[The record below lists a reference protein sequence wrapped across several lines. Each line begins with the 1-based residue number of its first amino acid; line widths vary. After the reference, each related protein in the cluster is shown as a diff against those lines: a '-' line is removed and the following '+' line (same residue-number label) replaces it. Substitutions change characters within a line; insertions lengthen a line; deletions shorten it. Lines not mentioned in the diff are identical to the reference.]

1 MVGGH
6 VPLYYVGIKYINYV
20 ADMETPLTMPKTAFA
35 YKEQRFSHFEWM
47 AWILE
52 FQDVAQYRE
61 SSMLFQKSAY

>member
-35 YKEQRFSHFEWM
+35 YKEQRFSHFE
-47 AWILE
+47 
-52 FQDVAQYRE
+52 
-61 SSMLFQKSAY
+61 

>member
-35 YKEQRFSHFEWM
+35 CKEQRFSHFE
-47 AWILE
+47 
-52 FQDVAQYRE
+52 
-61 SSMLFQKSAY
+61 